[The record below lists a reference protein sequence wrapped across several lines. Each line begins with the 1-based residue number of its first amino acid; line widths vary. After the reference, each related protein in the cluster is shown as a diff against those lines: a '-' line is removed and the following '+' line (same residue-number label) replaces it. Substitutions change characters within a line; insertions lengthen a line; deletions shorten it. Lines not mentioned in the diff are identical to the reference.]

1 MKKTLILCMT
11 ALCGLSWPAQAQNSC
26 TQQEFAINMAT
37 PVSSRI
43 NWKGDPIEAVLTH
56 DLPLS
61 SSMILP
67 AGSLLKGK
75 VAAVKSSED
84 VKKGEIRL
92 TFTIPA
98 NQSGSAFFP
107 AQVATPDGWLRQR
120 DENTPVWQLD
130 PNRSTRLLNQKIEQ
144 RVTSNRAVWA
154 SVLGINQNTI
164 PQIGSDEFMVQYN
177 RNDVMVGVSDTLKLR
192 LNCP

>member
-1 MKKTLILCMT
+1 MKKSLMLCVT
-11 ALCGLSWPAQAQNSC
+11 VLCGLSWPVQAQNSC

-61 SSMILP
+61 RSMILP

-107 AQVATPDGWLRQR
+107 AQVATPDGWLRQQ

-164 PQIGSDEFMVQYN
+164 PQIGSDEFMAQYN
-177 RNDVMVGVSDTLKLR
+177 RNDVMVGVSDTLKLH